1 MAMVSKKYH
10 RKRNATKKRK
20 NGRKT
25 RRNYKKG
32 GVSWLRRLIHFNKK
46 PNKIHLTDLSTP
58 SPYNYL
64 KNIGEDRK
72 NRGPNLSDLEKSLTP
87 IISTPYKYL
96 KNVGEERNKLQPWPE
111 LEKKLTPKETSKPI
125 LTTRKTSKKQKTTLP
140 IELNFNSIGI

>member
-1 MAMVSKKYH
+1 MASKKYH

-32 GVSWLRRLIHFNKK
+32 GMSLFRRFINFNKK

-64 KNIGEDRK
+64 KNIGEERK
-72 NRGPNLSDLEKSLTP
+72 NRGPDLLDLEKSLTP

-96 KNVGEERNKLQPWPE
+96 KNIGEERNKLQPWPE
-111 LEKKLTPKETSKPI
+111 LEKKLTPKKTSKPI
-125 LTTRKTSKKQKTTLP
+125 LTTRKTTNTSKKTTHSNINLKFNP
-140 IELNFNSIGI
+140 IVI